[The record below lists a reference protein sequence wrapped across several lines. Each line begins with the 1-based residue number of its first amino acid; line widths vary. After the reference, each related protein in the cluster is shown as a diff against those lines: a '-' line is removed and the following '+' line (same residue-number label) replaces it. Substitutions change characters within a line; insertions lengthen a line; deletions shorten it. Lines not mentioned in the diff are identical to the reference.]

1 MTKDSNLPSKKRG
14 AMTFMAT
21 QDGIGTR
28 PQRETLGR
36 AVGQGVE
43 LTVACLISYA
53 LITQILI
60 RVYSV
65 SREDDL
71 LGGMWA
77 VVATIFVYRESYQKS
92 VSAAISRMSATVL
105 SFALCLIYL
114 LFLPF
119 HALGMAALIGIGAV
133 VLILA
138 DRSEDVITA
147 SITTTVVMEAAG
159 ITPQHAWTQPILRL
173 LDTNIGMAVGIA
185 AAWASLKLGSQ
196 TDRRS
201 PATVRDS

>member
-1 MTKDSNLPSKKRG
+1 MG
-14 AMTFMAT
+14 T

-28 PQRETLGR
+28 TQRETLGR

-43 LTVACLISYA
+43 LAVACLISYA

-65 SREDDL
+65 SREDDV

-77 VVATIFVYRESYQKS
+77 VIATVFVYRESYQKS

-147 SITTTVVMEAAG
+147 AITTTVVMVVAG
-159 ITPQHAWTQPILRL
+159 IAPQHAWTQPILRL

-201 PATVRDS
+201 PATVRES

>member
-1 MTKDSNLPSKKRG
+1 
-14 AMTFMAT
+14 MTFMGT
-21 QDGIGTR
+21 QDGIGSR

-36 AVGQGVE
+36 AVGQEVE

-53 LITQILI
+53 LMTQILI

-71 LGGMWA
+71 RGGMWA
-77 VVATIFVYRESYQKS
+77 VIATVFVYRESHQKS

-119 HALGMAALIGIGAV
+119 HALGLATLIGAV

-138 DRSEDVITA
+138 DRSENVITA
-147 SITTTVVMEAAG
+147 AITTTVVMVVAG
-159 ITPQHAWTQPILRL
+159 IAPQHAWIQLIAVAGHKYRDGSRDCGRVGNPETRISNRQAQPGDRLEILKPETGFRFRKQYL
-173 LDTNIGMAVGIA
+173 
-185 AAWASLKLGSQ
+185 
-196 TDRRS
+196 R
-201 PATVRDS
+201 

>member
-1 MTKDSNLPSKKRG
+1 
-14 AMTFMAT
+14 MTFMGT
-21 QDGIGTR
+21 EDGIGTR

-36 AVGQGVE
+36 IVGQGVE
-43 LTVACLISYA
+43 LAVACLISYA
-53 LITQILI
+53 FISQILI

-77 VVATIFVYRESYQKS
+77 VAATVFVYRESYQKS

-147 SITTTVVMEAAG
+147 AITTTVVMVVAG
-159 ITPQHAWTQPILRL
+159 IAPQHAWIQPILRL

-185 AAWASLKLGSQ
+185 AAWARLKLGSQ

-201 PATVRDS
+201 PATVRES

>member
-1 MTKDSNLPSKKRG
+1 
-14 AMTFMAT
+14 MTFMGT
-21 QDGIGTR
+21 QDGTGTR

-43 LTVACLISYA
+43 LAVACLISYA

-119 HALGMAALIGIGAV
+119 HALGLAALIGLGAV

-147 SITTTVVMEAAG
+147 AITTTVVMVVASIA
-159 ITPQHAWTQPILRL
+159 PQHAWTQPILRL

-201 PATVRDS
+201 PATVRKS

>member
-1 MTKDSNLPSKKRG
+1 MTKDRNLPSKKRG
-14 AMTFMAT
+14 AMTFMGT

-77 VVATIFVYRESYQKS
+77 VIATVFVYRESYQKS

-138 DRSEDVITA
+138 DRHEDVITA
-147 SITTTVVMEAAG
+147 AITTLGYARDWQPTLLEVVVAPGTWPAPKPSLSG
-159 ITPQHAWTQPILRL
+159 FQCILPLARSSFVIREL
-173 LDTNIGMAVGIA
+173 LA
-185 AAWASLKLGSQ
+185 
-196 TDRRS
+196 
-201 PATVRDS
+201 

>member
-1 MTKDSNLPSKKRG
+1 
-14 AMTFMAT
+14 MTFMGT

-43 LTVACLISYA
+43 LAVACLISYA

-65 SREDDL
+65 SREDDV

-77 VVATIFVYRESYQKS
+77 VIATVFVYRESYQKS

-138 DRSEDVITA
+138 DRSENVITA
-147 SITTTVVMEAAG
+147 AITTTVVMVVAG
-159 ITPQHAWTQPILRL
+159 IAPQHAWIQLIAVAGHKYRDGSRDCGRVGNPETRISNRQAQPGDRPEILKPEVEFRFR
-173 LDTNIGMAVGIA
+173 
-185 AAWASLKLGSQ
+185 KQ
-196 TDRRS
+196 YFR
-201 PATVRDS
+201 